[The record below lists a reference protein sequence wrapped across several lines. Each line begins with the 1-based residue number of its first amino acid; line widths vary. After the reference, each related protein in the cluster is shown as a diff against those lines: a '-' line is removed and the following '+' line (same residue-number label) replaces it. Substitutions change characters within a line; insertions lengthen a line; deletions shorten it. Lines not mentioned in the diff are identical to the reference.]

1 MLACN
6 FLIVVNCFGLCY
18 YFQFKVEIVGMVTS
32 TGYDFSWNLGKLSNT
47 VNEVLQLR
55 VRLGETRL

>member
-1 MLACN
+1 MA
-6 FLIVVNCFGLCY
+6 
-18 YFQFKVEIVGMVTS
+18 TS